1 VWKKYVVELQFTG
14 PFAASTPKD
23 PQEIEAM
30 LEHRTPSDAE
40 CMRRVRAGEVLKT
53 LSDLAEEVA
62 EEVEAE
68 EGEKGWATFKKDEGG
83 LYYEGRCVRAHLKD
97 CANVLQKTLQIKAL
111 KSKVANRV
119 YVFPERLYLDKMEPD
134 GRELRMVHAMTPKG
148 PRSSLKF
155 VDYVMQPRMKFFLKV
170 LDDGEIKADVLRA
183 LFEYGGVHGMGQE
196 RSQQWGQY
204 EVVNFGEVD
213 GK

>member
-1 VWKKYVVELQFTG
+1 MWKKYRVELQFTG

-30 LEHRTPSDAE
+30 LEHRAPSDAE
-40 CMRRVRAGEVLKT
+40 VVRRVRAGEVLKT

-62 EEVEAE
+62 EEVEAQP
-68 EGEKGWATFKKDEGG
+68 GEKGWATFKRDEKG

-97 CANVLQKTLQIKAL
+97 CANVLQKTLGIKAL

-119 YVFPERLYLDKMEPD
+119 YVFPERLYLGKMEPD
-134 GRELRMVHAMTPKG
+134 GRELRMVHVIVKQG
-148 PRSSLKF
+148 PRSTLKF
-155 VDYVMQPRMKFFLKV
+155 VDYVMQPRLAFTLKV
-170 LDDGEIKADVLRA
+170 LDDGEIGRDVIEA

-204 EVVNFGEVD
+204 EVVSFGEVD